1 MNRDSQ
7 INREK
12 VQSDCLFFVFDLK
25 KSALMTAW
33 FILSINTLFDLRANP
48 YLSASDEPM
57 KKKHFVGA
65 GLMMLLLSSC
75 VITRPPA
82 PSTVASYAPLQQHDC
97 IVPPDQIHLFFEGEA
112 SDFSYQKLGVL
123 EIRGSRDARL
133 EDLLDH
139 LRYAAWEHCAN
150 GIIHIQKEYRT
161 IEGDLDIDNESIDIR
176 SEVIYSG
183 IAVDI
188 RKNPQFYEK
197 YGRQPDTG
205 FIHKTETRL
214 QEEAKGI
221 SLYSTILTVSG
232 GLVLLVLLLA
242 LSGM

>member
-1 MNRDSQ
+1 
-7 INREK
+7 
-12 VQSDCLFFVFDLK
+12 
-25 KSALMTAW
+25 
-33 FILSINTLFDLRANP
+33 
-48 YLSASDEPM
+48 
-57 KKKHFVGA
+57 
-65 GLMMLLLSSC
+65 MMLVLSSC
-75 VITRPPA
+75 TIIGPSA

-112 SDFSYQKLGVL
+112 SDFSYQKLGLL
-123 EIRGSRDARL
+123 EIRGSRNARL

-161 IEGDLDIDNESIDIR
+161 LEGDLDIDNESIDIR

-188 RKNPQFYEK
+188 QQTPQFYEK

-214 QEEAKGI
+214 QEEVKGI
-221 SLYSTILTVSG
+221 SLNSAILTVSG
-232 GLVLLVLLLA
+232 GLVLLLVLLS
-242 LSGM
+242 LSGV